1 MGGKEQEYVQQ
12 AFDGNWIA
20 PIGPNLN
27 EFERELSNYTGAK
40 YSVGLTSGTAAIHLA
55 LKILGIGKG
64 DLVLVQS
71 FTFCAS
77 ANPVI
82 YSGATPVFIDSESLT
97 WNMCPKALR
106 ETLEDLDKKGL
117 IDKVK
122 AIIPVHLYGMPAKMD
137 QISFIASNYGIP
149 IVEDAAESIGS
160 TIRNQQTGTFGEMG
174 AYSFNGNKIITTSG
188 GGALV
193 SHSKEHIDLAR
204 KLSTQAREDA
214 PHYQHEMVGYNYR
227 LSNISA
233 GIGRGQMMVLEE
245 RIKQRRANFNLYM
258 RLFENLG
265 LREKIQIQEERE
277 IRFSN
282 RWLTAVYFD
291 PVYFAGDTSEKLRI
305 HLDALNI
312 ESRPLWKP
320 MHLQPVFKDC
330 SYYGGSVCEDLF
342 HHGLCFPSGSNLTE
356 EDWQRIENGIS
367 DFFR

>member
-1 MGGKEQEYVQQ
+1 MGIKEQEFVKE
-12 AFDGNWIA
+12 AFEGNWIA

-71 FTFCAS
+71 FTFCGS

-82 YSGATPVFIDSESLT
+82 YSCATPVFIDSENVT

-106 ETLEDLDKKGL
+106 ESLEDLDKNGL

-137 QISFIASNYGIP
+137 QISFLASNYGIP

-174 AYSFNGNKIITTSG
+174 VYSFNGNKIITTSG

-227 LSNISA
+227 LSNVSA
-233 GIGRGQMMVLEE
+233 GIGRGQMMVLDE
-245 RIKQRRANFNLYM
+245 RIAQRRANFDRYM
-258 RLFENLG
+258 GLFERLG
-265 LREKIQIQEERE
+265 LREKIKVQEERE
-277 IRFSN
+277 IRYSN
-282 RWLTAVYFD
+282 RWLTAVYFNPKHFD
-291 PVYFAGDTSEKLRI
+291 KNTSKKLRL
-305 HLDALNI
+305 HLDAVNI
-312 ESRPLWKP
+312 EARPLWKP
-320 MHLQPVFKDC
+320 MHMQPVFDNC
-330 SYYGGSVCEDLF
+330 MFYGGTVCEDLF
-342 HHGLCFPSGSNLTE
+342 NYGLCFPSGSNLTE
-356 EDWQRIENGIS
+356 EEWQRIENGIS
-367 DFFR
+367 EFFR

>member
-1 MGGKEQEYVQQ
+1 MGGKEQEFVKE

-71 FTFCAS
+71 FTFCGS

-82 YSGATPVFIDSESLT
+82 YSGATPFFIDSERLT
-97 WNMCPKALR
+97 WNMCPEVLR
-106 ETLEDLDKKGL
+106 ESLEDLDKKGL

-174 AYSFNGNKIITTSG
+174 VYSFNGNKIITTSG

-227 LSNISA
+227 LSNVSA
-233 GIGRGQMMVLEE
+233 GIGRGQMMVLDE
-245 RIKQRRANFNLYM
+245 RIAQRRANFDRYM
-258 RLFENLG
+258 GLFERLG

-277 IRFSN
+277 IRYSN

-291 PVYFAGDTSEKLRI
+291 PAYFPGDTSERLRL
-305 HLDALNI
+305 HLDAVNI
-312 ESRPLWKP
+312 EARPLWKP
-320 MHLQPVFKDC
+320 MHMQPVFKA
-330 SYYGGSVCEDLF
+330 YEFYGGTVCEDLF
-342 HHGLCFPSGSNLTE
+342 NYGLCLPSGSNLTE
-356 EDWQRIENGIS
+356 EQWQCIENGIS
-367 DFFR
+367 EFFR

>member
-1 MGGKEQEYVQQ
+1 MGGIEHEFVQE

-40 YSVGLTSGTAAIHLA
+40 HSVGLTSGTAAIHLA

-71 FTFCAS
+71 FTFCGS

-82 YSGATPVFIDSESLT
+82 YSGATPVFIDSESVT

-106 ETLEDLDKKGL
+106 ESLEDLDKNGL

-137 QISFIASNYGIP
+137 QISFLASNYGIP

-160 TIRNQQTGTFGEMG
+160 TIRNQQTGTFGVMG
-174 AYSFNGNKIITTSG
+174 VYSFNGNKIITTSG

-193 SHSKEHIDLAR
+193 SHRKEHIDLAR

-214 PHYQHEMVGYNYR
+214 PYYQHEMVGYNYR
-227 LSNISA
+227 LSNVSA
-233 GIGRGQMMVLEE
+233 GIGRGQLMVLDE
-245 RIKQRRANFNLYM
+245 RITQRRANFDRYM

-265 LREKIQIQEERE
+265 LLEKIEVQEERV

-291 PVYFAGDTSEKLRI
+291 PVYFAGDTSERLRL
-305 HLDALNI
+305 HLEALNI

-330 SYYGGSVCEDLF
+330 SYYGGAVCEDLF
-342 HHGLCFPSGSNLTE
+342 DYGLCFPSGSNLTE
-356 EDWQRIENGIS
+356 EEWQRIENGIS